1 MQWARK
7 TGRDIIHVDIS
18 AARSMWYGESERIV
32 KEIFARYKR
41 QCKRAA
47 IKPVL
52 LFNEADAIF
61 SKRRGM
67 DGGGSVDQTEN
78 TIQNIILEEMERL
91 EGILVATT
99 NLAGNLDRAFE
110 RRFLFKIRFERP
122 SVEAKRHIWL
132 DKLPG
137 LAEREAGFL
146 ASNFDF
152 SGGEIDN
159 IVRKAV
165 MMEVLDGEV
174 PSIEA
179 LVKLCGEEKIGSS
192 RQRIGF
198 GN

>member
-1 MQWARK
+1 MGSQDGAGYNPCGYQRGQEYVVRGK
-7 TGRDIIHVDIS
+7 REDRQGNIRPLQ
-18 AARSMWYGESERIV
+18 AAV
-32 KEIFARYKR
+32 
-41 QCKRAA
+41 Q
-47 IKPVL
+47 
-52 LFNEADAIF
+52 
-61 SKRRGM
+61 
-67 DGGGSVDQTEN
+67 
-78 TIQNIILEEMERL
+78 
-91 EGILVATT
+91 EG
-99 NLAGNLDRAFE
+99 GNLDRAFE

>member
-1 MQWARK
+1 MW
-7 TGRDIIHVDIS
+7 IS
-18 AARSMWYGESERIV
+18 ARPGVCGTGKARGSSRKYSPVTSGS
-32 KEIFARYKR
+32 ARGR
-41 QCKRAA
+41 QSR
-47 IKPVL
+47 PGV
-52 LFNEADAIF
+52 
-61 SKRRGM
+61 
-67 DGGGSVDQTEN
+67 
-78 TIQNIILEEMERL
+78 
-91 EGILVATT
+91 
-99 NLAGNLDRAFE
+99 FE